1 MGLKKQIIQFK
12 DGEQIAV
19 YDSTRDAA
27 KALNVS
33 ENRIYKLIN
42 GKTKKLID
50 GCSFQYSGEYTN
62 HHENNGEIKCPYCD
76 KRFENYNGL
85 TKHIFS
91 HKAHGEDITREQLL
105 ADFKY
110 DGVRPTCKCGCGE
123 FTDISYRGGA
133 HFVDYVLGHHAR
145 VHNNWGHNE
154 KAKEHSAETRREQY
168 RSGQRVQW
176 NKGKTWEETY
186 TNFDIE
192 RLRKI
197 HQEKIYKMLTNGTF
211 SISSEI
217 EKRFIDECIMPLGIE
232 YVTQYYISDLH
243 HYCDVY
249 IPSKNTIVEFQG
261 DYWHGNPKKYKK
273 EELTEYQLE
282 KVKKD
287 DELRNYC
294 KENGINLV
302 EVWESDFNKD
312 KESVNNLL
320 VEMTRS

>member
-27 KALNVS
+27 KSLNVS

-50 GCSFQYSGEYTN
+50 GYSFQYSGEYTN
-62 HHENNGEIKCPYCD
+62 QHESNGEIKCPYCD

-85 TKHIFS
+85 TKHVFS

-110 DGVRPTCKCGCGE
+110 NGVRPTCKCGCGQL
-123 FTDISYRGGA
+123 TDISYRGGV

-168 RSGQRVQW
+168 RSGQRIQW
-176 NKGKTWEETY
+176 NKGKIWEETY

-197 HQEKIYKMLTNGTF
+197 HQEKMRKMLSDGIF
-211 SISSEI
+211 SISSMV
-217 EKRFIDECIMPLGIE
+217 EKRFIDECIKPLGIDFN
-232 YVTQYYISDLH
+232 TQYYISDLH

-282 KVKKD
+282 KIRKD

-294 KENGINLV
+294 KDNGLRLI

-312 KESVNNLL
+312 KESINNLL
-320 VEMTRS
+320 AEMTRS